1 MNDDMGGGTPRQL
14 PLPRLDH
21 TTALPADLPVAGGWG
36 YAKEDACIIT
46 DDRQPDESDDS
57 DEPVGLD
64 YEFEFIERRLI
75 EELNAM
81 PLDDDLSDIQWK
93 VQTQE
98 IERAPDGAPMHDRL
112 SVLVTAFLRRDL
124 DALQQERD
132 ADPSGK
138 FRKGWQALRFMNRCE
153 FWFDISRVKGIPDD
167 ADFYMRIRHGRL
179 YAPHE
184 RDA

>member
-1 MNDDMGGGTPRQL
+1 M
-14 PLPRLDH
+14 
-21 TTALPADLPVAGGWG
+21 
-36 YAKEDACIIT
+36 
-46 DDRQPDESDDS
+46 
-57 DEPVGLD
+57 
-64 YEFEFIERRLI
+64 
-75 EELNAM
+75 
-81 PLDDDLSDIQWK
+81 
-93 VQTQE
+93 
-98 IERAPDGAPMHDRL
+98 
-112 SVLVTAFLRRDL
+112 TAFLRRDL